1 MQRKINAKNNEY
13 TLTKKHEK
21 DEKHSKNIRKTPIL
35 ALKIEILLDE
45 MKSLYRNHR
54 KQIKVFFQ
62 RKYLKQTVSVDQ
74 SSAHRK
80 NLV

>member
-1 MQRKINAKNNEY
+1 MSILLKKNM
-13 TLTKKHEK
+13 KKM
-21 DEKHSKNIRKTPIL
+21 KNIRKTFEKHQFL
-35 ALKIEILLDE
+35 APKIEILLDE